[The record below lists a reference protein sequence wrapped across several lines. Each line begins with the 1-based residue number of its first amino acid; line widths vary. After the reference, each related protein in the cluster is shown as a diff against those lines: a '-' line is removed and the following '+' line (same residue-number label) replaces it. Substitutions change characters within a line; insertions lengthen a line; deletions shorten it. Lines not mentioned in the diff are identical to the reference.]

1 MKNFRGQTMIVAGT
15 DAESVL
21 TPHHVLTPSRLHVRD
36 QFPIFTAHPQLAYL
50 DSAATGQKPRRVIDR
65 LTRFYESENA
75 NIHRGVYA
83 LSGEATA
90 TYDAA
95 RSTVAGFI
103 GAASSR
109 EVVFTRGTTE
119 AINLVAQAWG
129 RANVG
134 AGDEVIVTEMEHH
147 SNFVPWQVLAQ
158 DRGARFLVAPVTD
171 AGDLD
176 LEGLARL
183 LSSRTRLVALTH
195 ISNVLGT
202 INPVRAVAAMAHQ
215 AGALVLVDAAQSV
228 AHGGVDVGALD
239 CDFLAFS
246 GHKLFG
252 PTGIGVLYGREPLLD
267 AMQPWQVGGGMIG
280 EVTAGRTTWADL
292 PARFE
297 AGTPPIAEAVGL
309 AEAIGFVEELG
320 TEAITTHEALLLDL
334 ALDRLSGIPGV
345 RLVGDPD
352 QRASVLS
359 FTLDGVHPHDLGT
372 VLDEHQV
379 AIRAGHHCAQPL
391 MRRLGL
397 PATARASF
405 SVYNTPDDVEALGRG
420 VERARELFG

>member
-1 MKNFRGQTMIVAGT
+1 MKNFEGEATIVAGT
-15 DAESVL
+15 DSPSVL
-21 TPHHVLTPSRLHVRD
+21 TPPHVLTSVRS
-36 QFPIFTAHPQLAYL
+36 QFPIFNAHPDLSYL
-50 DSAATGQKPRRVIDR
+50 DSAATGQKPQRVIDR

-75 NIHRGVYA
+75 NIHRGVYS

-90 TYDAA
+90 SYDAA
-95 RSTVAGFI
+95 RTTVARFI
-103 GAASSR
+103 NAASSP
-109 EVVFTRGTTE
+109 EVIFTRGTTE

-134 AGDEVIVTEMEHH
+134 AGDEIVVTEMEHH

-158 DRGARFLVAPVTD
+158 ERGARFLVAPITD

-176 LEGLARL
+176 LEAMARL
-183 LSSRTRLVALTH
+183 ISPRTRLVALTH

-202 INPVRAVAAMAHQ
+202 INPVRQVAEMAHA

-228 AHGGVDVGALD
+228 AHGGVNVGDLD

-252 PTGIGVLYGREPLLD
+252 PTGIGVLYGRESILG

-280 EVTAGRTTWADL
+280 EVTVASTTWADL

-297 AGTPPIAEAVGL
+297 AGTPPIAGAVGL
-309 AEAIGFVEELG
+309 SEAIEFVEGLG
-320 TEAITTHEALLLDL
+320 GDAITAHEGELLDL
-334 ALDRLSGIPGV
+334 AIDRLSSIPGV
-345 RLVGDPD
+345 SVIGNPR
-352 QRASVLS
+352 QRASVIS
-359 FTLDGVHPHDLGT
+359 FTLAGVHPHDLGT